1 MSQSNRT
8 AERDKALTREEIW
21 ERLPEAVRVNEVRFK
36 SVMEAGVP
44 KDWLKEGG
52 GGGKAN
58 AYRYWLD
65 TGG

>member
-52 GGGKAN
+52 GRQAGS
-58 AYRYWLD
+58 YRYWLASAP
-65 TGG
+65 